1 MAMSWYEHWIRRYE
15 HRRWTT
21 DDNRM
26 VRLFEWGLE
35 HLEEVREGGHQ
46 PIANSQEL
54 RKEKSFTTED
64 AEEEHRG
71 HGEEVVPR
79 LRSGQAS
86 GEWLVTREEGERSLQ
101 PLADSRQQEEKRRRG
116 RFCGSMRGRLRRRAR
131 SGMQRKRCGTTG
143 WMGRMC

>member
-46 PIANSQEL
+46 PIANSQQPIADSQEL

-86 GEWLVTREEGERSLQ
+86 GEWLVTREEGERSL
-101 PLADSRQQEEKRRRG
+101 
-116 RFCGSMRGRLRRRAR
+116 RL
-131 SGMQRKRCGTTG
+131 
-143 WMGRMC
+143 